1 MKKKKLSGWLEPR
14 LRLWAIYRE
23 LGFVP
28 WHKAQEPRK
37 ARKPRKEGVYIGT
50 REAIPFMNDD
60 AKRTLAHLF
69 MRPGYMMRDYIIRGD
84 HEHYLAPFTAMLVF
98 YSVFT
103 LIVAVVNPQASKSS
117 FATGLAKGMR
127 DGSLIIQAD
136 STSRPDA
143 QERVERAMV
152 SVADAIMLTQLDLHP
167 EAADTPWKESLAAVE
182 GDLRSKGLPLFLGNF
197 LMMWATLALVL
208 RKRKISFS
216 GAAAASAYILCQY
229 CIFMFLALLFSWGA
243 DSDLGVL
250 LMGVLLFIDYRQML
264 GIGNRPAARLTVKTG
279 LVYLLLVVA
288 FYLLLTIGLIIFA
301 LTASA

>member
-1 MKKKKLSGWLEPR
+1 
-14 LRLWAIYRE
+14 
-23 LGFVP
+23 
-28 WHKAQEPRK
+28 
-37 ARKPRKEGVYIGT
+37 
-50 REAIPFMNDD
+50 MNDD

-69 MRPGYMMRDYIIRGD
+69 MRPGYMMRDYIVRGD

-103 LIVAVVNPQASKSS
+103 LIVAVVNPQASKNS
-117 FATGLAKGMR
+117 FATGLAKGMK

-136 STSRPDA
+136 STGRQGA

-152 SVADAIMLTQLDLHP
+152 SLSDAIMLTQLDLHP
-167 EAADTPWKESLAAVE
+167 EAADAPWKESLAAVE

-197 LMMWATLALVL
+197 LMMWVTLALVL

-229 CIFMFLALLFSWGA
+229 CIFMFLALLFSLGA
-243 DSDLGVL
+243 ESDLGVL
-250 LMGVLLFIDYRQML
+250 LMGVLLFIDYRQMF
-264 GIGNRPAARLTVKTG
+264 GIGNRSAARLTIKTG
-279 LVYLLLVVA
+279 LVYLLITVA

-301 LTASA
+301 ISASA

>member
-1 MKKKKLSGWLEPR
+1 MKKLLKWLRPR

-28 WHKAQEPRK
+28 WRKPAK
-37 ARKPRKEGVYIGT
+37 ARKEKESKGVYIGT

-60 AKRTLAHLF
+60 AKRTLSHLF
-69 MRPGYMMRDYIIRGD
+69 MRPGFMMRDYIIRGD

-103 LIVAVVNPQASKSS
+103 LLVAIINPQASKGTFGS
-117 FATGLAKGMR
+117 ALAEGMK

-136 STSRPDA
+136 STSRPGT
-143 QERVERAMV
+143 QEQIGRAMSAV
-152 SVADAIMLTQLDLHP
+152 SDAVMLTQLDLHP
-167 EAADTPWKESLAAVE
+167 EAADAPWKESLAAIE

-197 LMMWATLALVL
+197 LMMWATLAIVL
-208 RKRKISFS
+208 RKSEISVS

-229 CIFMFLALLFSWGA
+229 CIFMFLALLLTWGK
-243 DSDLGVL
+243 DSDLGVI
-250 LMGVLLFIDYRQML
+250 LMGVLLFIDYRQLFGMD
-264 GIGNRPAARLTVKTG
+264 NRKSAVLTIRTG
-279 LVYLLLVVA
+279 LIYLLLMVS

-301 LTASA
+301 ICASN

>member
-1 MKKKKLSGWLEPR
+1 M
-14 LRLWAIYRE
+14 RLWAIYRE
-23 LGFVP
+23 LGFIP
-28 WHKAQEPRK
+28 WRK
-37 ARKPRKEGVYIGT
+37 ARKPRKTRKQRTEGVYIGT

-69 MRPGYMMRDYIIRGD
+69 MRPGYMIRDYIIRGD

-103 LIVAVVNPQASKSS
+103 LIVAVVNPQASKST
-117 FATGLAKGMR
+117 FGEGLAKGMR
-127 DGSLIIQAD
+127 DGGIILQAD
-136 STSRPDA
+136 TTDRPGA

-152 SVADAIMLTQLDLHP
+152 SLADAIMLTQLDLHP

-197 LMMWATLALVL
+197 LLMWVTLALVL
-208 RKRKISFS
+208 RKRRISFS
-216 GAAAASAYILCQY
+216 GAAAASGFILCQY

-243 DSDLGVL
+243 ESDLGIL
-250 LMGVLLFIDYRQML
+250 LMGVLLFIDYRQMF
-264 GIGNRPAARLTVKTG
+264 GISNRPAAVLTVKTG
-279 LVYLLLVVA
+279 LVYFSLTAA

-301 LTASA
+301 IFASA

>member
-1 MKKKKLSGWLEPR
+1 M
-14 LRLWAIYRE
+14 RLWAIYRE
-23 LGFVP
+23 LGFIP
-28 WHKAQEPRK
+28 WRK
-37 ARKPRKEGVYIGT
+37 ARKPRKTRKQRKEGVYIGT

-69 MRPGYMMRDYIIRGD
+69 MRPGYMIRDYIIRGD

-103 LIVAVVNPQASKSS
+103 LIVAVVNPQASKST
-117 FATGLAKGMR
+117 FGEGLAKGMR
-127 DGSLIIQAD
+127 DGGIILQAD
-136 STSRPDA
+136 TTDRPGA

-152 SVADAIMLTQLDLHP
+152 SLADAIMLTQLDLHP

-197 LMMWATLALVL
+197 LLMWVTLALVL
-208 RKRKISFS
+208 RKRRISFS
-216 GAAAASAYILCQY
+216 GAAAASGFILCQY

-243 DSDLGVL
+243 ESDLGIL
-250 LMGVLLFIDYRQML
+250 LMGVLLFIDYRQMF
-264 GIGNRPAARLTVKTG
+264 GISNRPAAVLTVKTG
-279 LVYLLLVVA
+279 LVYFSLTAA

-301 LTASA
+301 IFASA

>member
-1 MKKKKLSGWLEPR
+1 MPR

-23 LGFVP
+23 LGFIP
-28 WHKAQEPRK
+28 WRKKREPRK
-37 ARKPRKEGVYIGT
+37 TRKPRHEGVYIGT

-69 MRPGYMMRDYIIRGD
+69 MRPGYMIRDYIIRGD

-103 LIVAVVNPQASKSS
+103 MIVAVVNPQASRST
-117 FATGLAKGMR
+117 FGEGLAKGMR
-127 DGSLIIQAD
+127 DGSIILQAD
-136 STSRPDA
+136 TTDRPGA

-152 SVADAIMLTQLDLHP
+152 SLADAIMLTQLDLHP
-167 EAADTPWKESLAAVE
+167 EAADTQWKESLAAVE

-197 LMMWATLALVL
+197 LMMWVTLALVL

-216 GAAAASAYILCQY
+216 GSAAASAYILCQY

-243 DSDLGVL
+243 ESDLGIL
-250 LMGVLLFIDYRQML
+250 LMGVLLFIDYRQMF
-264 GIGNRPAARLTVKTG
+264 GISNRPAAVLTVKTG
-279 LVYLLLVVA
+279 LVYFSLTAA

>member
-1 MKKKKLSGWLEPR
+1 M
-14 LRLWAIYRE
+14 RLWAIYRE
-23 LGFVP
+23 LGFIP
-28 WHKAQEPRK
+28 WRK
-37 ARKPRKEGVYIGT
+37 ARKPRKTRKQRKEGVYIGT

-69 MRPGYMMRDYIIRGD
+69 MRPGYMIRDYIIRGD

-103 LIVAVVNPQASKSS
+103 LIVAVVNPQASKST
-117 FATGLAKGMR
+117 FGEGLAKGMR
-127 DGSLIIQAD
+127 DGSIILQAD
-136 STSRPDA
+136 TTDRPGA

-152 SVADAIMLTQLDLHP
+152 SLADAIMLTQLDLHP

-197 LMMWATLALVL
+197 LLMWVTLALVL
-208 RKRKISFS
+208 RKRRISFS
-216 GAAAASAYILCQY
+216 GAAAASGFILCQY

-243 DSDLGVL
+243 ESDLGIL
-250 LMGVLLFIDYRQML
+250 LMGVLLFIDYRQMF
-264 GIGNRPAARLTVKTG
+264 GISNRPAAVLTVKTG
-279 LVYLLLVVA
+279 LVYFSLTAA

-301 LTASA
+301 IFASA